1 MNCKKIKNRILDLED
16 LSGDFLNLPKDIRE
30 HIGHCSACKK
40 YYKELANVQQNL
52 SKLSEIKP
60 PKSVLDYY
68 LIDLNRKLKSKE
80 IIPQKTETKSSK
92 HVSST
97 RWISLRPV
105 FATVLV
111 VVVSLTVWWLGIR
124 TDTTLEPE
132 ITDTFDYY
140 NESYAQE
147 SVHNPVSTVK
157 GFEYEW
163 AYYRTPKS
171 EK

>member
-1 MNCKKIKNRILDLED
+1 MNCKKIRNRILDLEE
-16 LSGDFLNLPKDIRE
+16 LSGDFLNLPEEIRE
-30 HIGHCSACKK
+30 HIDHCSSCKT
-40 YYKELANVQQNL
+40 YYNQLGNVQQSLN
-52 SKLSEIKP
+52 KLSEIKP

-68 LIDLNRKLKSKE
+68 LIDINRKLKSEE
-80 IIPQKTETKSSK
+80 IILQKTETKSSNYI
-92 HVSST
+92 SSS
-97 RWISLRPV
+97 RWILLRPV

-111 VVVSLTVWWLGIR
+111 LVVFFTVWWLGIR
-124 TDTTLEPE
+124 TDTTIEPE

-157 GFEYEW
+157 GLEYEW
-163 AYYRTPKS
+163 AYYRTPKI